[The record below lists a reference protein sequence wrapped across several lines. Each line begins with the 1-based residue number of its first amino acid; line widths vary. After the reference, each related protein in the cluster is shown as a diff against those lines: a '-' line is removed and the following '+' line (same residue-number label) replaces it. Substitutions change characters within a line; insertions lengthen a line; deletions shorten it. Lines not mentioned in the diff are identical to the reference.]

1 MPAVGSVSLAARPRG
16 SGNNERHPKEGTKET
31 IMRLKGKTT
40 IVTGGGS
47 GFGEGIAKT
56 FAREGANV
64 VINDLNGAAAERVAS
79 EIALSGARA
88 IAVAG
93 DVTKRADWDALLDA
107 ALEDFGS
114 VQIVVNNAGT
124 THRNKPVLEI
134 TEAEFDRVYAVNVKG
149 IYWSVQAMVPYF
161 RRQGG
166 GVFVNIASTAG
177 VRPRPGLVWY
187 NGSKGAV
194 IIASKAL
201 AAELGPDRIRVNCV
215 NPVIGETALL
225 SEFMG
230 MEDTPE
236 NRQRFLAGIPL
247 GRFSTPQDVANATLF
262 LASDEAEFVTGV
274 CLEVDGGRCV

>member
-1 MPAVGSVSLAARPRG
+1 
-16 SGNNERHPKEGTKET
+16 
-31 IMRLKGKTT
+31 MRLTGKTA

-47 GFGEGIAKT
+47 GFGEGIART

-64 VINDLNGAAAERVAS
+64 VVNDLNGAAAERVAS
-79 EIALSGARA
+79 EIALAGGRA

-93 DVTKRADWDALLDA
+93 DVARLADWQTLREA
-107 ALEDFGS
+107 ALEDFKS

-124 THRNKPVLEI
+124 THRNKPVLDV
-134 TEAEFDRVYAVNVKG
+134 TEAEFDRVHAVNVKS
-149 IYWSVQAMVPYF
+149 IFWSVQAFVPYF
-161 RRQGG
+161 RQQGG

-194 IIASKAL
+194 IVASKSL
-201 AAELGPDRIRVNCV
+201 AAELGSDRIRVNCV
-215 NPVIGETALL
+215 NPVISETALL

-230 MEDTPE
+230 MEDTPA

-247 GRFSTPQDVANATLF
+247 GRFSTPQDVANAALF
-262 LASDEAEFVTGV
+262 LASDEAEFITGV